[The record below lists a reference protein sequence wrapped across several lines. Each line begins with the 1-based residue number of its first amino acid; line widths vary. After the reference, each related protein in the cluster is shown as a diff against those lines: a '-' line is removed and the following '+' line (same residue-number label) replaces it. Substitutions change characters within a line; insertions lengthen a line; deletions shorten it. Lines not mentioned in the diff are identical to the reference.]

1 MSKTKDYEMI
11 CKIGQGSFGT
21 VFKVRR
27 KSDKQIL
34 VMKMIKIPTLSKK
47 YQQESLHEV
56 TILSSLNNPYI
67 VKYYESFVENSTLH
81 IIMEYCEK
89 GDLSQILK
97 KQPLSES
104 KIWKFFIQICIGLEY
119 LHSRQILHRD
129 IKTLN
134 IFLSGDDS
142 VRIGDLGVAK
152 IMSNTAAFAQT
163 QVGSPYYLS
172 PELCEE
178 KPYNNKSDV
187 WALGCVLYEMCSGK
201 HPFTAPN
208 QAALILKIVK
218 GTYPPLSFEFSPNL
232 REIVD
237 LCLEKE
243 LKKRASIQSLLL
255 RTEVET
261 KAQEFSINVP
271 SSSVLHKLIK
281 PPEYDYIKET
291 VKENIRQGLKPEI
304 DSKLSAFKLVEE
316 VHKQV
321 EYRRSQTDNQEKKIR
336 PFSAHKPD
344 SSRLESPMKP
354 KITFPIK
361 LQAPGAAKIQNDKSE
376 PLEVQSSSRMER
388 KSPHLAKKSLG
399 DMLERIQP
407 NQIQPYF
414 AGRNISPIKKEPTV
428 SKTPAIRL
436 DQNLKVMNDRQSS
449 RLNVKPQTG
458 NYEFKQIYKQ
468 KVPATAKVGKIDDS
482 NDDIQLVQNLPDFSK
497 AKTRVSVKFLQ
508 ESSPVKVV
516 EKNEKVTKKQFQ
528 MLVRPLIQPASKA
541 NGFGFLEFTGNE
553 DDWTL
558 LKKKEKESI
567 RNEETLRRQ
576 CSKLRSDIIKMIGAD
591 MFNEMHGIF
600 TSIIIVLFK

>member
-1 MSKTKDYEMI
+1 MI

-47 YQQESLHEV
+47 HQQESLHEV

-97 KQPLSES
+97 KQPLNES

-134 IFLSGDDS
+134 IFLSADDS

-152 IMSNTAAFAQT
+152 IMNNTAAFAQT

-187 WALGCVLYEMCSGK
+187 WALGCVLYEMCTGK

-218 GTYPPLSFEFSPNL
+218 GTYAPLGFEFSPSL

-243 LKKRASIQSLLL
+243 LKKRATIQSLLL
-255 RTEVET
+255 RNEIEA
-261 KAQEFSINVP
+261 KAQEYSIQIPYN
-271 SSSVLHKLIK
+271 SVLYKLVK
-281 PPEYDYIKET
+281 PPDYDYIKET
-291 VKENIRQGLKPEI
+291 VKENIRQGYKPET

-321 EYRRSQTDNQEKKIR
+321 EYRRSQTDNQDKRAR
-336 PFSAHKPD
+336 PFSAHKPE
-344 SSRLESPMKP
+344 SSRLDSPIKA
-354 KITFPIK
+354 KITVPIK
-361 LQAPGAAKIQNDKSE
+361 LQPAVAAKPTTDKPE
-376 PLEVQSSSRMER
+376 QLEVQSSSRIER
-388 KSPHLAKKSLG
+388 KSPHQAKKSLG
-399 DMLERIQP
+399 DMLEK
-407 NQIQPYF
+407 IQPYF
-414 AGRNISPIKKEPTV
+414 VTRNISPIKKEPLV
-428 SKTPAIRL
+428 SKTPAIRV
-436 DQNLKVMNDRQSS
+436 DQNLKVMNDKQNS
-449 RLNVKPQTG
+449 RLNIKPQNG
-458 NYEFKQIYKQ
+458 NYELKQIYKQ
-468 KVPATAKVGKIDDS
+468 KVPSTAKVIKVGES
-482 NDDIQLVQNLPDFSK
+482 YEDIQLVQNLPDFSK
-497 AKTRVSVKFLQ
+497 VKTRASVKFLQ
-508 ESSPVKVV
+508 ESSPVKVLQKDENV
-516 EKNEKVTKKQFQ
+516 AKKHFQ
-528 MLVRPLIQPASKA
+528 VLSRPLIQPVTKVD
-541 NGFGFLEFTGNE
+541 GFGFVEFGGRE
-553 DDWTL
+553 DDWTV
-558 LKKKEKESI
+558 LKMKEKESI
-567 RNEETLRRQ
+567 KNEETLKKL
-576 CSKLRSDIIKMIGAD
+576 CSKLRSEIIKMIGAEKFD
-591 MFNEMHGIF
+591 EMHGIF
-600 TSIIIVLFK
+600 TSIITVFFR

>member
-47 YQQESLHEV
+47 HQQESLHEV
-56 TILSSLNNPYI
+56 TILSSLNNSYI

-104 KIWKFFIQICIGLEY
+104 KVWKFFIQICIGLEY

-134 IFLSGDDS
+134 IFLSADDS

-152 IMSNTAAFAQT
+152 IMNNTAAFAQT

-178 KPYNNKSDV
+178 KPYNNKSDI
-187 WALGCVLYEMCSGK
+187 WALGCVLYEMCTGK

-218 GTYPPLSFEFSPNL
+218 GTYPPLGFEFSSCL

-243 LKKRASIQSLLL
+243 LKKRPTIQSLLL
-255 RTEVET
+255 RNEIET
-261 KAQEFSINVP
+261 KVHEYSIQVP
-271 SSSVLHKLIK
+271 YNSVLYKLVK

-291 VKENIRQGLKPEI
+291 VKENIRQSLKPETE
-304 DSKLSAFKLVEE
+304 SKLSAFKLVEE
-316 VHKQV
+316 VHKQI
-321 EYRRSQTDNQEKKIR
+321 EYRRSQADNKDKRTR
-336 PFSAHKPD
+336 PLSAQKPE
-344 SSRLESPMKP
+344 SSRLDSPIKP
-354 KITFPIK
+354 KIRVPIK
-361 LQAPGAAKIQNDKSE
+361 LQPAITAKSINDKSE
-376 PLEVQSSSRMER
+376 YLEIQSSSRLER
-388 KSPHLAKKSLG
+388 KSPHQVKKSLG

-407 NQIQPYF
+407 YF
-414 AGRNISPIKKEPTV
+414 VARNISPIKKEPLVT
-428 SKTPAIRL
+428 KTPAIRL
-436 DQNLKVMNDRQSS
+436 DQNLKVMNGRQNS
-449 RLNVKPQTG
+449 RLNVKPL
-458 NYEFKQIYKQ
+458 NVSYEIKQVYKQ
-468 KVPATAKVGKIDDS
+468 KVPNTAKVIKVGES
-482 NDDIQLVQNLPDFSK
+482 NEDIQLVQNLPDFSK
-497 AKTRVSVKFLQ
+497 MKTRASVRFLQ
-508 ESSPVKVV
+508 ESSPVKVE
-516 EKNEKVTKKQFQ
+516 EKNENVKKKQFQ
-528 MLVRPLIQPASKA
+528 ILTRPLIQPVSKVDGL
-541 NGFGFLEFTGNE
+541 GFIEFNGNE
-553 DDWTL
+553 DDWTV
-558 LKKKEKESI
+558 LKMKEKESI
-567 RNEETLRRQ
+567 KNEETLKKL
-576 CSKLRSDIIKMIGAD
+576 CSKLRSEIVKMIGAEK
-591 MFNEMHGIF
+591 FNEMHGIF
-600 TSIIIVLFK
+600 TSIITVLFR